1 MVRRS
6 DRIEGFMSFG
16 LIIFAILLLPL
27 AVWAGAATASSQNAL
42 IAKQSAEL
50 HSISATTTA
59 DSTQTTASTADY
71 IAPTTEMASAQWNW
85 NGQVHTGDVTVD
97 SATPAGPEVPI
108 YVNGPG
114 HKTVAPN
121 PPSAGRVPPLGA
133 GVFPRGPGEDQPA
146 PGGQPRPGRRPPP
159 EQQQRAGDAGQ
170 GAEDVD
176 DLGHG
181 HFFLGSITNASAKV
195 RAAAERTRS
204 SALAFMRWMTLSGL
218 SSYSRTSASTVDAS
232 LVEAGRNV

>member
-97 SATPAGPEVPI
+97 SATPAGTEVPI
-108 YVNGPG
+108 YVNDQGD
-114 HKTVAPN
+114 KTVAPITQ
-121 PPSAGRVPPLGA
+121 SAADAAAVVT
-133 GVFPRGPGEDQPA
+133 GVFTWFS
-146 PGGQPRPGRRPPP
+146 
-159 EQQQRAGDAGQ
+159 
-170 GAEDVD
+170 VMS
-176 DLGHG
+176 L
-181 HFFLGSITNASAKV
+181 LVI
-195 RAAAERTRS
+195 
-204 SALAFMRWMTLSGL
+204 AFMLVRVFLDR
-218 SSYSRTSASTVDAS
+218 SRSAQWDRDLRAFLDANA
-232 LVEAGRNV
+232 L

>member
-97 SATPAGPEVPI
+97 SATPAGTEVPPI
-108 YVNGPG
+108 YVN
-114 HKTVAPN
+114 
-121 PPSAGRVPPLGA
+121 
-133 GVFPRGPGEDQPA
+133 DQA
-146 PGGQPRPGRRPPP
+146 TRP
-159 EQQQRAGDAGQ
+159 
-170 GAEDVD
+170 
-176 DLGHG
+176 
-181 HFFLGSITNASAKV
+181 
-195 RAAAERTRS
+195 
-204 SALAFMRWMTLSGL
+204 
-218 SSYSRTSASTVDAS
+218 
-232 LVEAGRNV
+232 

>member
-59 DSTQTTASTADY
+59 DSKQTTASTADY

-85 NGQVHTGDVTVD
+85 NGRVHTGDVTVD
-97 SATPAGPEVPI
+97 SATPAGTEVPI
-108 YVNGPG
+108 YVNDHGD
-114 HKTVAPN
+114 KTVAPITQ
-121 PPSAGRVPPLGA
+121 SAADVA
-133 GVFPRGPGEDQPA
+133 AVVTGVFTWFS
-146 PGGQPRPGRRPPP
+146 
-159 EQQQRAGDAGQ
+159 
-170 GAEDVD
+170 VMS
-176 DLGHG
+176 L
-181 HFFLGSITNASAKV
+181 LVI
-195 RAAAERTRS
+195 
-204 SALAFMRWMTLSGL
+204 AFMLVRVFLDR
-218 SSYSRTSASTVDAS
+218 SRSVQWDRDLRAFLDANA
-232 LVEAGRNV
+232 L